1 MTSRA
6 AHDPPHPHYRCVEPV
21 LPLGPAAAGLE
32 GRGRPP
38 SAGFSSVFNGKNH
51 SCLRGGRCPWL
62 RLLVSNASHP
72 ETGGVTVSFELLPL
86 TFTGHSRIVSYN

>member
-6 AHDPPHPHYRCVEPV
+6 AHDPPHPHNRCVEAV

-32 GRGRPP
+32 SRGRQP
-38 SAGFSSVFNGKNH
+38 SAGFSSVFNEKKH
-51 SCLRGGRCPWL
+51 SCLCERRCPWL
-62 RLLVSNASHP
+62 HLLVSNASHP